1 MHFLKKHLT
10 DGKKRGNIT
19 ISRDKGVRSKDD
31 LAPFLFLQENPKD
44 FPQNKKLSGSAE
56 KRKGCRKEEDWY
68 EIERCRADSRET
80 EKNREQ
86 IYGGNI

>member
-44 FPQNKKLSGSAE
+44 FPQNKKLSGQRGE
-56 KRKGCRKEEDWY
+56 MKRKQKGR
-68 EIERCRADSRET
+68 RLV
-80 EKNREQ
+80 
-86 IYGGNI
+86 